1 LKYPAKPYKAQNIT
15 NRSFKL
21 IFVKIIPRTASSTL
35 ERLAKGFPVVALT
48 GPRQSGKTTLAK
60 SLFKEK
66 PFVSLENPDEREFAL
81 RDPQR
86 FLQRFPSGAIL
97 DEVQRC
103 PELLS
108 WLQGWVDERGIM
120 GDVVL
125 TGSAQF
131 DLLAGITQTLAGRV
145 GRVELL
151 PLSAAELLAASKA
164 PSDLNAT
171 LFKGGYP
178 ALYDRDISPQDWF
191 ANYIATYLER
201 DVRQLI
207 AVRDLTQ
214 FQTFV
219 KMCAARTGQ
228 LLNLASLG
236 ADCGITSV
244 TAKQWLSVLQAS
256 YIVTLLKPH
265 HRNFG
270 RRLVK
275 APKLYFCVVGLAA
288 WLLDIRDAATLDTH
302 AARGALFE
310 THVIGELMK
319 QRLNAGQAL
328 DLCFWRDNV
337 GHEVDVLIDNA
348 QGLQA
353 LEIKSGSTFA
363 NDWTDGLKKWQKFAG
378 DESIQPSLV
387 YGGTASY
394 AREGVHVWGWKDIRK
409 IAAETA

>member
-1 LKYPAKPYKAQNIT
+1 M
-15 NRSFKL
+15 
-21 IFVKIIPRTASSTL
+21 IPRTASSTL

-60 SLFKEK
+60 SVFKDK
-66 PFVSLENPDEREFAL
+66 PYVSLENPDEREFAL
-81 RDPQR
+81 RDPKR

-120 GDVVL
+120 GDFVL

-151 PLSAAELLAASKA
+151 PLSAAELMAASKA

-171 LFKGGYP
+171 LFQGGYP
-178 ALYDRDISPQDWF
+178 ALYDRDIAPQDWF

-236 ADCGITSV
+236 ADCGITAV
-244 TAKQWLSVLQAS
+244 TAKQWLSVLEAS

-270 RRLVK
+270 KRLVK
-275 APKLYFCVVGLAA
+275 TPKLYFCDVGLAA
-288 WLLDIRDAATLDTH
+288 WLLGIRDAATLDTH

-310 THVIGELMK
+310 THVISELMK
-319 QRLNAGQAL
+319 QRLNAGLPL
-328 DLCFWRDNV
+328 DLYFWRDHV
-337 GHEVDVLIDNA
+337 GHEVDVLIDTA

-363 NDWTDGLKKWQKFAG
+363 SDWTDGLKKWQKFAG
-378 DESIQPSLV
+378 NESTQPSLV

-394 AREGVHVWGWKDIRK
+394 EREGLHVWGWQDIQK
-409 IAAETA
+409 IAPRAC

>member
-1 LKYPAKPYKAQNIT
+1 M
-15 NRSFKL
+15 
-21 IFVKIIPRTASSTL
+21 IPRTASSTL
-35 ERLAKGFPVVALT
+35 ERLAKGFPVIALT

-60 SLFKEK
+60 SVFKDK
-66 PFVSLENPDEREFAL
+66 PYVSLENPDEREFAL
-81 RDPQR
+81 RDPKR

-108 WLQGWVDERGIM
+108 WLQGWVDERGTM
-120 GDVVL
+120 GDFVL

-151 PLSAAELLAASKA
+151 PLSAAELLAASTA

-171 LFKGGYP
+171 LFQGGYP
-178 ALYDRDISPQDWF
+178 ALYDRDIAPPDWF

-228 LLNLASLG
+228 LLNLSSLG
-236 ADCGITSV
+236 ADCGITAV

-256 YIVTLLKPH
+256 YIVTLLQPH

-270 RRLVK
+270 KRLVK
-275 APKLYFCVVGLAA
+275 TPKLYFCDVGLAA
-288 WLLDIRDAATLDTH
+288 WLLGIRDASTLNTH
-302 AARGALFE
+302 ADRGALFE
-310 THVIGELMK
+310 TYVISELMK

-328 DLCFWRDNV
+328 DLYFWRDHV
-337 GHEVDVLIDNA
+337 GHEVDVLIESG

-353 LEIKSGSTFA
+353 LEIKSGTTYAS
-363 NDWTDGLKKWQKFAG
+363 DWTDGLKKWQTYAG
-378 DESIQPSLV
+378 DEALQPSLV

-394 AREGVHVWGWKDIRK
+394 QREGVQVWGWQDIGK
-409 IAAETA
+409 IAPSTG